1 MQTATMPVKERF
13 DAAVNVIRSMPKNG
27 TFQPSH
33 EMMLRFYSFYKQA
46 TLGPCKQRRPAFW
59 DVVNRAKWDAWNKLG
74 DMPAEEAMLLYIADL
89 GKIIETMAYTDNVA
103 SFIQSVE
110 GVEGLSLDML
120 EAVAPNAIQKVRSTP
135 ASPITSRE
143 VSPIRDEKLVNGI
156 KTNGVHH
163 SETPDNSED
172 EYIDTVESEHEL
184 TTSKAKVHV
193 SRKERKRRGDSL
205 TKETLNNVA
214 HMNDELHKLE
224 NHYAVNL
231 CEQLQKTID
240 SMKADLRNANER
252 VSKMERKTNQ
262 FLAVRT
268 KVPQWWPFQGITPNW
283 FLFLILWPF
292 IAQRISN
299 YLTQKRN

>member
-1 MQTATMPVKERF
+1 MQSSMPVKERF
-13 DAAVNVIRSMPKNG
+13 EAAVNVIRSMPKNG

-46 TLGPCKQRRPAFW
+46 TLGPCKQRKPAFW
-59 DVVNRAKWDAWNKLG
+59 DVINKAKWEAWNRLG
-74 DMPAEEAMLLYIADL
+74 DMPSEEAMLLYIADL

-120 EAVAPNAIQKVRSTP
+120 EAVAPSCIQKVRSTP

-143 VSPIRDEKLVNGI
+143 VSPIRDDKVIVNGV
-156 KTNGVHH
+156 KTNGVSH
-163 SETPDNSED
+163 SETADNSEE

-184 TTSKAKVHV
+184 TGSKPKHV
-193 SRKERKRRGDSL
+193 SRKERKRKSDTLS
-205 TKETLNNVA
+205 KETLNNA
-214 HMNDELHKLE
+214 ALE
-224 NHYAVNL
+224 NHYALNL

-240 SMKADLRNANER
+240 SMRADLRNANER
-252 VSKMERKTNQ
+252 VSKIERKTNQ
-262 FLAVRT
+262 LIAARNR
-268 KVPQWWPFQGITPNW
+268 VPLWWPLQGITPNW

-299 YLTQKRN
+299 YFMQKKN